1 MLART
6 KKTMETT
13 RTSGLRSSM
22 MKRGHLG
29 KCEKSMAGEGMERTG
44 ERRRRGRV
52 ELQSQDWR
60 REKEEKI
67 WGSSRD

>member
-6 KKTMETT
+6 KKTMDTT

-29 KCEKSMAGEGMERTG
+29 KCEKSMAGEGMGTLARGGGEER
-44 ERRRRGRV
+44 
-52 ELQSQDWR
+52 
-60 REKEEKI
+60 
-67 WGSSRD
+67 SR